1 MSNVG
6 TSSLTQYPR
15 RAARSGGGLRLLRV
29 FRRRTFRPRRSK
41 RGSRRR
47 NERRGVMKNPAINEC
62 PCCGVALFEKGGN
75 ARTFDGDAVEP
86 ISGHVAD
93 AENKELLHAL
103 YWRCKVCGRTWQ
115 HKEAE
120 EAQIAQIAQ
129 PKQQIIDMR
138 AGQWSFSGPRK
149 AKRDIKWVEA
159 VLLVAWHVLC
169 LYVGYLLSKVVGG

>member
-1 MSNVG
+1 
-6 TSSLTQYPR
+6 
-15 RAARSGGGLRLLRV
+15 
-29 FRRRTFRPRRSK
+29 
-41 RGSRRR
+41 
-47 NERRGVMKNPAINEC
+47 MKNPAINEC

-93 AENKELLHAL
+93 AEN
-103 YWRCKVCGRTWQ
+103 
-115 HKEAE
+115 KEAE

-169 LYVGYLLSKVVGG
+169 LYVGYLLSKVVSGG